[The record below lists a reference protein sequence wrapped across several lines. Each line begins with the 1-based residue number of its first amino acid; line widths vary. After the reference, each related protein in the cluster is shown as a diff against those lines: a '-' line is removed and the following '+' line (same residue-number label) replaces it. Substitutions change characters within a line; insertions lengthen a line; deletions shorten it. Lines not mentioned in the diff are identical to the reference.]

1 MKRKT
6 DAVRRRGRLEYFE
19 PRSSRPLIGG
29 SAAVPS
35 LGSVEPKRAPTRCRR
50 RDSNPRH
57 ADYDAAG
64 LRLWSCVCGRDGARM
79 GQRNR
84 LAVASGRLHRQSQ
97 CIVACLPP
105 GRRACLRR
113 RSLWDVLNTTLGGAA
128 PDSRGVQ
135 QPRRAGSIRRSGD
148 ASSVRRRRTNLTA
161 ARACAARV
169 DIRKNWFAANGASS

>member
-1 MKRKT
+1 MR
-6 DAVRRRGRLEYFE
+6 VCESHRRLRICAPSVGHRDPIGGPTQEGRLRF
-19 PRSSRPLIGG
+19 PLSRAKRRSGI
-29 SAAVPS
+29 
-35 LGSVEPKRAPTRCRR
+35 TCRR